1 MEEQEGIEEQEDP
14 VHIQS
19 SLFQGD
25 SGAVVVLL
33 DRRGDSATPLLTQ
46 WTYQAM
52 VHKLLGPRP
61 HQQYQNFGTKLP
73 FTKNTLE
80 FLEELVYVMIDPF
93 KP

>member
-46 WTYQAM
+46 WTYQDL
-52 VHKLLGPRP
+52 VHKLLGLTNNSRTLAPSCPSPRTP
-61 HQQYQNFGTKLP
+61 SSSWRSW
-73 FTKNTLE
+73 FT
-80 FLEELVYVMIDPF
+80 
-93 KP
+93 

>member
-33 DRRGDSATPLLTQ
+33 DRREDSATPLLTQ

-52 VHKLLGPRP
+52 VYKLLGLTNSTRTLAPSCSSPRTP
-61 HQQYQNFGTKLP
+61 SSSWRRST
-73 FTKNTLE
+73 
-80 FLEELVYVMIDPF
+80 
-93 KP
+93 